1 MDAVQTRIFLSNKIE
16 GLLPTQV
23 RKHFLVIQGFV
34 IRVQLQSTSRSSRSY
49 KQVHKLL
56 KTNAKNIVL
65 KFTS

>member
-34 IRVQLQSTSRSSRSY
+34 IRVQLQSTSRSSY

-56 KTNAKNIVL
+56 KTNAKNMVL